1 MLPPIITS
9 LMSELGK
16 LPGIGPRSAERLA
29 LHLLQSPLDSVQSL
43 AQTILQARNT
53 ILNCTL
59 CGALTETQICLLCL
73 NPRRDQTLVCVVERP
88 VDIINLEKS
97 NVYHGLY
104 HVLGGRISPING
116 VGPDDL
122 RISSL
127 EKRVS
132 EGVIR
137 EVIVALGSDVEGD
150 ATGYYLA
157 KVLAEKNI
165 KVTRLAHGLPVGSSL
180 EYADEL
186 TLGRAIQ
193 GRQSI
198 ND

>member
-1 MLPPIITS
+1 MLPPTITS
-9 LMSELGK
+9 LIAELGK

-29 LHLLQSPLDSVQSL
+29 LHLLQSPLDSVQTL
-43 AQTILQARNT
+43 AQAILQARNT
-53 ILNCTL
+53 ILNCSL
-59 CGALTETQICLLCL
+59 CGALTETPICLLCL
-73 NPRRDQTLVCVVERP
+73 NPRRDQTLICVVERP

-116 VGPDDL
+116 IGPDDL

>member
-1 MLPPIITS
+1 MLPPTITS

-59 CGALTETQICLLCL
+59 CGALSETQICLLCQ

-122 RISSL
+122 RISAL

-157 KVLAEKNI
+157 KVLAEKKI